1 MSEPTGKAAGGYA
14 RANKLDEDTRKKI
27 GAKAAATRWEKEQ
40 RRKELPKV
48 IMKQH
53 DLNLAGVTIPCAI
66 IESPDGGEGIR
77 VLTENGITY
86 ALLGERSGA
95 SKRLK
100 KQSQIDGAPIP
111 LFLAPQRLKS
121 FINNDSYNGLLKPI
135 EYVDGKQIVVGYD
148 ARILPVVCE
157 VWLKAREAGALQK
170 QQLEKAQKAEI
181 LTRALAHVGI
191 ISLVDEAT
199 GYQSIRARNSLA
211 KILEAFVAK
220 ELQPYVQT
228 FPPEY
233 YEHLF
238 KIYGLPYPPAGNKGW
253 RPSFF
258 GKITNEVIYARLAP
272 ELLPELKKAAS
283 KAEKKSKLF
292 QWLTQDIG
300 HPKLKEHLASI
311 VTLLKISSTPKEFMR
326 WVNQVHPRY
335 GEQLQIPFDDPNQA
349 RD

>member
-1 MSEPTGKAAGGYA
+1 MKEPTGKAAGGYA
-14 RANKLDEDTRKKI
+14 RASKLDEETRKKI
-27 GAKAAATRWEKEQ
+27 GANAAATRWENEQ
-40 RRKELPKV
+40 KRKGLPHV
-48 IMKQH
+48 IMKQN

-66 IESPDGGEGIR
+66 IESQDGGEGVR

-100 KQSQIDGAPIP
+100 KQSQLEGAPIP
-111 LFLAPQRLKS
+111 LFLAPPRLKP
-121 FINNDSYNGLLKPI
+121 FINNELYGGLLTPI
-135 EYVDGKQIVVGYD
+135 EYVDGKQIIIGYD

-157 VWLKAREAGALQK
+157 VWLKAREAGALQE
-170 QQLEKAQKAEI
+170 QQLPKAQKAEI

-199 GYQSIRARNSLA
+199 GYQNIRARNSLA

-220 ELQPYVQT
+220 ELQPYVRT

-238 KIYGLPYPPAGNKGW
+238 RIYGLPYPPPGNKGW

-258 GKITNEVIYARLAP
+258 GKITNEVIYNRLAP

-283 KAEKKSKLF
+283 KAEKKAKLF

-300 HPKLKEHLASI
+300 HPKLKEHLVSI
-311 VTLLKISSTPKEFMR
+311 VSLLKISTNPQEFMR
-326 WVNQVHPRY
+326 YVGIAHPRY
-335 GEQLQIPFDDPNQA
+335 GEQLQIQFDDPNQA